1 MNVKIIFYSYY
12 NNNDENALLTPQ
24 PPPVSPTTAMKTAK
38 FTPIYIGHRANEKNY
53 DLIFKVHEGILTGSI
68 GKCFR
73 FVVEK
78 RPKKISGV
86 IEGEYL
92 SDAGAM

>member
-1 MNVKIIFYSYY
+1 
-12 NNNDENALLTPQ
+12 
-24 PPPVSPTTAMKTAK
+24 MKTAK

-86 IEGEYL
+86 IEGEYFKRKR
-92 SDAGAM
+92 AMHRVYRSTVVIVIVIFINCLLF